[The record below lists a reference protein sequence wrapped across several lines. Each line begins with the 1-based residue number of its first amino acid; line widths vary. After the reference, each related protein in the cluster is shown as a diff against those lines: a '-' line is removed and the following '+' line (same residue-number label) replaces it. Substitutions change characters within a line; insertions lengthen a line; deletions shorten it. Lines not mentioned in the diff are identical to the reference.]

1 MNRVRKAPASNLS
14 PPPPAPVRVPISS
27 LLRAPSFLRRQE
39 SKRSPSFL
47 RAPSFLRR
55 QESKR
60 STPLKAPPSREEI
73 DLKVSPHPGGRFRGG
88 FAATPPTPRPPAAHS
103 PPHHSHRRKNDGRE
117 GAPKHALALL
127 VVLAALGAALT
138 AIAPTAAHAA
148 YAASTPAFGEVLD
161 AAPAQIELRFTQQLF
176 RREGANTIRLE
187 RSADGAEIPL
197 SPVAIDNADRS
208 AMRADLPPRQA
219 PLPPGRYLVSW
230 QNLSADD
237 GDTDSGSYPFYIG
250 QGPNAEDEAADR
262 ALAAALL
269 IPYPGDEPDSA
280 ATESET
286 EQRPPTVIRRE
297 AEPTGGIAASS
308 IVWLALGA
316 AALLT
321 IAATSLRRRR
331 AS

>member
-1 MNRVRKAPASNLS
+1 MSRVRKAAASS
-14 PPPPAPVRVPISS
+14 A
-27 LLRAPSFLRRQE
+27 
-39 SKRSPSFL
+39 
-47 RAPSFLRR
+47 
-55 QESKR
+55 
-60 STPLKAPPSREEI
+60 TPLP
-73 DLKVSPHPGGRFRGG
+73 
-88 FAATPPTPRPPAAHS
+88 
-103 PPHHSHRRKNDGRE
+103 
-117 GAPKHALALL
+117 
-127 VVLAALGAALT
+127 AALGVLVALT
-138 AIAPTAAHAA
+138 ALVGALAAIAPAAAHAA
-148 YAASTPAFGEVLD
+148 YAASTPEFGEVLD

-176 RREGANTIRLE
+176 RRESANEIRLE

-197 SPVAIDNADRS
+197 SSVAIDNADRS
-208 AMRADLPPRQA
+208 AMRADLPSRQA

-280 ATESET
+280 ATEFET

-297 AEPTGGIAASS
+297 AEPAGGIAASS
-308 IVWLALGA
+308 IAWLALGA